1 MPDQLRRDEATAR
14 LTDEQVDEAVLSFM
28 LEEHPWPWH
37 LDELGR
43 ELGSQTGA
51 MDAVG
56 RLTRTGLVHHWGEF
70 VFPSRTATRA
80 AAMQIGTV

>member
-1 MPDQLRRDEATAR
+1 MAFWSLVCGLRLDGLR
-14 LTDEQVDEAVLSFM
+14 LSEQVFGQVVGQQQGV
-28 LEEHPWPWH
+28 
-37 LDELGR
+37 ELGR

-56 RLTRTGLVHHWGEF
+56 RLTRTGLVHRWGEF
-70 VFPSRTATRA
+70 VFPSRTTTRA